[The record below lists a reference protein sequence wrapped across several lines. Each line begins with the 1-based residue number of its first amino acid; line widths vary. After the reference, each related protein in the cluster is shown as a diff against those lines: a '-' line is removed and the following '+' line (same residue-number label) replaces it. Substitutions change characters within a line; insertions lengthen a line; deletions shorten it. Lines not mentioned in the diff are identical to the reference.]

1 MNKKNLLILGTLAI
15 AGFIL
20 YRKFGKKSGGNGGNG
35 ADPGSA
41 PAITES
47 ASSSETPQYTVESS
61 TNDPIVKSPV
71 PDGGG
76 VVVVTDKANP
86 FFTVG

>member
-1 MNKKNLLILGTLAI
+1 MNKKNLLILGGLAI

-20 YRKFGKKSGGNGGNG
+20 YKKFGKKSGGNG

-41 PAITES
+41 PAVTES
-47 ASSSETPQYTVESS
+47 ASSSETPQYVVESS
-61 TNDPIVKSPV
+61 TNDVVMKSPTSAA
-71 PDGGG
+71 DGG
-76 VVVVTDKANP
+76 VVVVSDKANP